1 MKSRLLAAALASA
14 ALLSGCASL
23 DRPMGDISYSESN
36 SRAYNL
42 ARAGGLYQARDRA
55 VSADEYVVATSTV
68 SDAFGTSLA
77 LSSSHGLGLSSGG
90 AIGFGLA
97 SALLAPPGTMERSSA
112 FFFVPADEAD
122 SRDEAVELVLALYLE
137 ALAGASDALALEPY
151 RDNPGDDP
159 RLRFQTN
166 GREGAGMYLINP
178 EIGCP
183 AREEVE
189 RFRDMCLATL
199 QIPIRPGSPTQA
211 PLAIGGEGQVH
222 AFTANHKT
230 RYSRFVLSMPDE
242 AAALRPL
249 LAAQISARMPEWFF
263 AYLAPSRKHGTPPM
277 VFEQG
282 EPQLFIV
289 KK

>member
-1 MKSRLLAAALASA
+1 MKSRLLVAALASA
-14 ALLSGCASL
+14 ALLSGCSSL
-23 DRPMGDISYSESN
+23 DRPTGDINYSESN

-55 VSADEYVVATSTV
+55 VSADEYAVATSTV
-68 SDAFGTSLA
+68 SDAFGASLA

-90 AIGFGLA
+90 AIGLGLA

-112 FFFVPADEAD
+112 FFFVPIEEAET
-122 SRDEAVELVLALYLE
+122 RDEAVELVLSLYIE
-137 ALAGASDALALEPY
+137 ALAGASDALELEPHG
-151 RDNPGDDP
+151 DNPGDDP
-159 RLRFQTN
+159 AVRFQRS
-166 GREGAGMYLINP
+166 GREGAGMFLINP
-178 EIGCP
+178 EVGCP
-183 AREEVE
+183 SREEVE
-189 RFRDMCLATL
+189 SFRDMCLASL
-199 QIPIRPGSPTQA
+199 QIPVRPRSPGQA

-222 AFTANHKT
+222 PFTATHKT
-230 RYSRFVLSMPDE
+230 RYPRFVLRVPDD

-277 VFEQG
+277 VFEKG

>member
-1 MKSRLLAAALASA
+1 M
-14 ALLSGCASL
+14 
-23 DRPMGDISYSESN
+23 DRPTDDIGYSEDH

-55 VSADEYVVATSTV
+55 VSADEYAVATSTV
-68 SDAFGTSLA
+68 SDAFSASLA

-90 AIGFGLA
+90 GIGLGLA
-97 SALLAPPGTMERSSA
+97 SALLAAPGTMERSSA
-112 FFFVPADEAD
+112 FFFVPAGEAET
-122 SRDEAVELVLALYLE
+122 RDEAVELVLALYLE
-137 ALAGASDALALEPY
+137 ALAGASDTLALEPY
-151 RDNPGDDP
+151 RDSPGDDP
-159 RLRFQTN
+159 GLRFQTN

-178 EIGCP
+178 DVGCP
-183 AREEVE
+183 SREEVE
-189 RFRDMCLATL
+189 RFQDMCLATL
-199 QIPIRPGSPTQA
+199 QIPLRSGSTTQA

-230 RYSRFVLSMPDE
+230 RYPRFVLNVPDE
-242 AAALRPL
+242 AASLRPL

-277 VFEQG
+277 VYDQG